1 MGSLGWVSS
10 RGTSVL
16 IKRGEHGSAQ
26 GEAEECPGH
35 QKLAEVR
42 DLSEKHQRNHG
53 AATTW
58 ISDFQP
64 PELGENAF
72 LLF

>member
-1 MGSLGWVSS
+1 MSSLGWVSS
-10 RGTSVL
+10 RRTSVL
-16 IKRGEHGSAQ
+16 IKRGEHRAAQ
-26 GEAEECPGH
+26 REAKECPGH

-42 DLSEKHQRNHG
+42 DLSKKHQRNHG
-53 AATTW
+53 AATAW

-64 PELGENAF
+64 PKLGKNAF